1 MDNFSLTSLGMVN
14 SLGTDLQS
22 IWKGILAG
30 DQTHLTPWM
39 NPSRNNSTL
48 LGKVPVE
55 ESSCLF
61 PRPLSNYH
69 CRNNVLIF
77 KAYEQIESAV
87 QERIH
92 RFGPDRMGV
101 VMGSSTSGVSATE
114 SAVAQRHK
122 TGSFPK
128 DFHYIQHEL
137 GGASEFLARL
147 AGIQGPCYTLSTA
160 CSSSAKTFAS
170 ARALIRDGWCDA
182 VLVGGAD
189 SLCNLTIEGFMAL
202 ESLSAEPANS
212 MSRNR
217 KGFNVGEGASL
228 FLMERSTEPAIQLM
242 GVGESS
248 DAYHMSAPSPDGKG
262 ALSSMR
268 MALQDAG
275 LSAGDIDYINLHGTG
290 TLLNDSM
297 EALSVSCLFP
307 GVPASTTKGS
317 TGHTLGA
324 AGAMEVGICWL
335 SLQSEDASGN
345 IHLPPHCWD
354 GHVDSDFPK
363 LTIVEPGMILSRK
376 DPGQNHPTNSK
387 SRFILSNS
395 FGFGGSNCS
404 IIIGSHVD
412 DR

>member
-1 MDNFSLTSLGMVN
+1 
-14 SLGTDLQS
+14 
-22 IWKGILAG
+22 
-30 DQTHLTPWM
+30 
-39 NPSRNNSTL
+39 
-48 LGKVPVE
+48 
-55 ESSCLF
+55 
-61 PRPLSNYH
+61 
-69 CRNNVLIF
+69 
-77 KAYEQIESAV
+77 
-87 QERIH
+87 
-92 RFGPDRMGV
+92 
-101 VMGSSTSGVSATE
+101 
-114 SAVAQRHK
+114 
-122 TGSFPK
+122 
-128 DFHYIQHEL
+128 
-137 GGASEFLARL
+137 
-147 AGIQGPCYTLSTA
+147 
-160 CSSSAKTFAS
+160 
-170 ARALIRDGWCDA
+170 
-182 VLVGGAD
+182 VGGAD

-354 GHVDSDFPK
+354 GHGDSDFPK